1 MQNDSLRIAISEKIE
16 TLSEMDSGEI
26 FRLVTDYLVLWGL
39 KVIAAIALYFAGKW
53 MIKKLK
59 NTIRII
65 FTNRNI
71 EPSLSSFI
79 VSVVNISLSVL
90 LFIIIV
96 SILGVPT
103 STFAAILAAGGLAI
117 GMALSGTLQ
126 NFAGGIMILLFK
138 PFKVGD
144 YIEASG
150 IGGTVDA
157 INITTT
163 QIHTPDNKIIFLP
176 NGTIPNNT
184 IQNFS
189 MSETRRVEWKI
200 SVSYEDDIDKG
211 LKLLLEYMNGD
222 PRVLKTPEEPFA
234 AISRLADSSVELTA
248 RAWTQKKNYWSLY
261 FDMNKQIYEDFIKQ
275 GMTFPYPKL
284 DIYINDKKES

>member
-79 VSVVNISLSVL
+79 ASVVNISLSVL

-261 FDMNKQIYEDFIKQ
+261 FDMNKQIYEDFIRQ